1 MMTDSSILSVDDL
14 RVSFPSPRDTIE
26 VIRGIS
32 FSVGRER
39 LGIVGESGSGKTITA
54 RALLRILPAGAR
66 LTAKSMRFQD
76 LDLLNA
82 DGRTMRGIRGRR
94 ISMIMQDPKF
104 SLNPVKSVG
113 TQIAEMYRVHAGE
126 SRTRARARALEML
139 AAVRIRDPER
149 VYGLFPH
156 EVSGGMGQRIMIAIM
171 IATDPELLIAD
182 EPTSAL
188 DVTIQLQVLGLI
200 DRLVEERNMGLI
212 FISHDLTLV
221 STFCDRVLV
230 MLGGRI
236 MEDIAAANLRN
247 ASHPYT
253 RHLLA
258 ASPVLGDQRPRLP
271 VIRQDP
277 DWFGARNSRE
287 RA

>member
-1 MMTDSSILSVDDL
+1 MMTAQPILSVDDL
-14 RVSFPSPRDTIE
+14 RVSFPSPRNTVE
-26 VIRGIS
+26 AIRGIS

-54 RALLRILPAGAR
+54 RALLRILPVGAR
-66 LTAKSMRFQD
+66 LTAKAMRFHD

-82 DGRTMRGIRGRR
+82 DEQIMRSVRGRR

-104 SLNPVKSVG
+104 SLNPVKRVG
-113 TQIAEMYRVHAGE
+113 TQIAEMYRVHARE
-126 SRTRARARALEML
+126 SRSHARARALDLL

-149 VYGLFPH
+149 VYDLFPH

-171 IATDPELLIAD
+171 IANDPELLIAD

-200 DRLVEERNMGLI
+200 DKLVEERNMGLI

-236 MEDIAAANLRN
+236 MEEIEAANLRN
-247 ASHPYT
+247 ARHPYT
-253 RHLLA
+253 RHLLV
-258 ASPVLGDQRPRLP
+258 ASPVLGDRRPRLP
-271 VIRQDP
+271 VIPHDS
-277 DWFGARNSRE
+277 DWFGTRNTQE
-287 RA
+287 HA